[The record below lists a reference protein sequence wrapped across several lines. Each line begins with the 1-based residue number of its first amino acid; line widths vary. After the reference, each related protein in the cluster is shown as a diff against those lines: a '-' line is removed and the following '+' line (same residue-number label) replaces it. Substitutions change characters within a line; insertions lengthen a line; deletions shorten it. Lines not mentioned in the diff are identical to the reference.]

1 MSTIPQPSPELLA
14 VDLVRVHIE
23 AMGIEELAEHVEA
36 LRSVMLALVQS
47 RHLRPHISPMAAANL
62 DRLLRKVQ
70 AKLSYALDVLSDLR
84 VAAAWLDAARQASES
99 EKAGNACRPSRMDV

>member
-1 MSTIPQPSPELLA
+1 MSTAPQPSPELLA

-23 AMGIEELAEHVEA
+23 GMAIDDLADHVEA
-36 LRSVMLALVQS
+36 LRNVMVALVQS

-70 AKLSYALDVLSDLR
+70 AKLAYSLEVLSDLR

-99 EKAGNACRPSRMDV
+99 EKAGNVCRPSRMEM